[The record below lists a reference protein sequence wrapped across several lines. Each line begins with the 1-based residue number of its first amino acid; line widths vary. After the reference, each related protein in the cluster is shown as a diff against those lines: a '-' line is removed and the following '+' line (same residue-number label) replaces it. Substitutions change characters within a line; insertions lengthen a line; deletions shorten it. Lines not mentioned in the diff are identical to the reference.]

1 MYNDFSMPLFWQK
14 YWPRTVILH
23 IYCNTAPWR
32 VDLPVLVLVEQ
43 LVVLL
48 SLRSMTHKTTRR
60 SNITQL

>member
-43 LVVLL
+43 LSCFTLPEIYDPQD
-48 SLRSMTHKTTRR
+48 H
-60 SNITQL
+60 